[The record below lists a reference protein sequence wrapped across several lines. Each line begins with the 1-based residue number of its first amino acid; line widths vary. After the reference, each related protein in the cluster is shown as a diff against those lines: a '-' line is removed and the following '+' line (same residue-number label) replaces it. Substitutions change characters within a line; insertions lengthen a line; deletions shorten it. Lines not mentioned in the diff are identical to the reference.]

1 MKKLS
6 IDDIAEGV
14 GISLDKDIDSNKI
27 TISSLATINPNKILG
42 EYDTV
47 LELETAY
54 PDGSNLDGGF
64 FNWNRKSKRIL
75 LLEYN

>member
-6 IDDIAEGV
+6 IDDIVEGV

-47 LELETAY
+47 
-54 PDGSNLDGGF
+54 F
-64 FNWNRKSKRIL
+64 RIRNRLSRW
-75 LLEYN
+75 